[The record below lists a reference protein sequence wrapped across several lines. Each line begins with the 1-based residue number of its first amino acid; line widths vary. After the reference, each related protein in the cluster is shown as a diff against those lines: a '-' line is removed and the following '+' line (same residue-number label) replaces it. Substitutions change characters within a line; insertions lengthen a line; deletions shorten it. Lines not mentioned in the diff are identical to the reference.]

1 MSFKSLRLATAAL
14 ILCGVTSL
22 TACASHEETT
32 TTYTTPAYATPDYA
46 SESTTTTTVV
56 RTDDEEHHDSVLG
69 ATLNAVGTVI
79 LLPFRLVGDAIGL
92 IV

>member
-1 MSFKSLRLATAAL
+1 MSIKTLRIATAAL
-14 ILCGVTSL
+14 ILCGATSL

-32 TTYTTPAYATPDYA
+32 TTVTRPATADS
-46 SESTTTTTVV
+46 SEATTTTTVV

-69 ATLNAVGTVI
+69 ATVHAVVTIV
-79 LLPFRLVGDAIGL
+79 LLPFRLVGDAIEL

>member
-1 MSFKSLRLATAAL
+1 L
-14 ILCGVTSL
+14 ILCGATSL

-32 TTYTTPAYATPDYA
+32 TTVTRPAAADSSA
-46 SESTTTTTVV
+46 EATTTTTVV

-69 ATLNAVGTVI
+69 ATLHAVVTVV

-92 IV
+92 LV

>member
-1 MSFKSLRLATAAL
+1 MSIKSLRIATAAL
-14 ILCGVTSL
+14 ILCGATSL

-32 TTYTTPAYATPDYA
+32 TTVTRPAAADSSA
-46 SESTTTTTVV
+46 EATTTTTVV

-69 ATLNAVGTVI
+69 ATLHAVVTVV

-92 IV
+92 LV